1 MKFGMI
7 GINYKRASLS
17 VRERFTFSDSEKL
30 RILQKISEETKHE
43 ISQVM
48 PVVTCNRSE
57 VYFLYETEEDFCK
70 VKDIFCGYG
79 DSKSQE
85 YLIEQTGRDAISY
98 LFRTAAGLESMV
110 LGEDQILGQ
119 IQESLDFTK
128 MTGFSGK
135 ELNKI
140 VRDAITSAKKVKTQ
154 LKISENPISVSYIGI
169 KMLEDEMGI
178 SGKTVLILGSG
189 KTSELALKYVTYY
202 GAEKIFVCNRSKSN
216 AKRLKEEYP
225 EIEVFAFEKRY
236 ELMAQS
242 DLMIAATS
250 APHTI
255 VLAEEYEKSGGTYDK
270 KRMFLD
276 LASPRDIDEKFSKKE
291 QTSLI
296 DLDELNLVANENLKQ
311 RELLVAQGRELLESD
326 VDETKEWLFMSRMD
340 ATIGSLQKRCE
351 EIAEDTYEYLDR
363 KLDLNSH
370 EQKILYKMLRAS
382 LNRLIREP
390 IRELKKLDCVEDQ
403 DAYREFVQKLF
414 KLEDEED

>member
-1 MKFGMI
+1 
-7 GINYKRASLS
+7 
-17 VRERFTFSDSEKL
+17 
-30 RILQKISEETKHE
+30 
-43 ISQVM
+43 
-48 PVVTCNRSE
+48 
-57 VYFLYETEEDFCK
+57 
-70 VKDIFCGYG
+70 
-79 DSKSQE
+79 
-85 YLIEQTGRDAISY
+85 
-98 LFRTAAGLESMV
+98 
-110 LGEDQILGQ
+110 
-119 IQESLDFTK
+119 
-128 MTGFSGK
+128 
-135 ELNKI
+135 
-140 VRDAITSAKKVKTQ
+140 
-154 LKISENPISVSYIGI
+154 
-169 KMLEDEMGI
+169 
-178 SGKTVLILGSG
+178 
-189 KTSELALKYVTYY
+189 
-202 GAEKIFVCNRSKSN
+202 
-216 AKRLKEEYP
+216 
-225 EIEVFAFEKRY
+225 
-236 ELMAQS
+236 
-242 DLMIAATS
+242 
-250 APHTI
+250 
-255 VLAEEYEKSGGTYDK
+255 
-270 KRMFLD
+270 MFLD